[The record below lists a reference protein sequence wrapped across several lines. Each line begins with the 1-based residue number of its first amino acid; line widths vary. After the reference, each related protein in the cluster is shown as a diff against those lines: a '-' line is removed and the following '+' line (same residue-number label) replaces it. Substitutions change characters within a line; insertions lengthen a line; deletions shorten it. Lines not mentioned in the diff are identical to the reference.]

1 MASQIDELVRMRDA
15 ETLYELMTEDEEW
28 MSQLDAAEGLVKLGD
43 RRGYEFLLSATMSD
57 DESILE
63 VAQEIM
69 DSPEFVR
76 MRGEIEAERERDHK
90 ARIDAAKKR
99 LQQGGKVF
107 RYKMV
112 YLPAAALMGDDP
124 LSRGFPVPALE
135 EHGLEGWEV
144 VHMLPSRRALLVG
157 SIDDHFT
164 GAYFLLKKEFLP
176 GESTELDLD
185 HE

>member
-1 MASQIDELVRMRDA
+1 MASQIDELVRMRDV

-28 MSQLDAAEGLVKLGD
+28 LNQLDAAEGLMKLGD
-43 RRGYEFLLSATMSD
+43 RRGYEFLLTASLSD
-57 DESILE
+57 DEAILD

-69 DSPEFVR
+69 DSPDFVR
-76 MRGEIEAERERDHK
+76 MRSEIESERERGHRVRIES
-90 ARIDAAKKR
+90 ARKR
-99 LQQGGKVF
+99 LQSGGKVF

-112 YLPAAALMGDDP
+112 YLPAAALLGDDP
-124 LSRGFPVPALE
+124 LSKGFRIPALE

-144 VHMLPSRRALLVG
+144 IHMLPSRRALLVG

-176 GESTELDLD
+176 GEGAELD

>member
-1 MASQIDELVRMRDA
+1 MASQIDELVRMRDV
-15 ETLYELMTEDEEW
+15 ETLYELMTEDDEW
-28 MSQLDAAEGLVKLGD
+28 LTQLDAAEGLVKLRD
-43 RRGYEFLLSATMSD
+43 RRGYEFLLSAKMSD

-76 MRGEIEAERERDHK
+76 MRNEVEAERQQKHR
-90 ARIDAAKKR
+90 ARIESARKR
-99 LQQGGKVF
+99 LQNGGKVY

-112 YLPAAALMGDDP
+112 YLPSGALMGDDP
-124 LSRGFPVPALE
+124 LSEGYDVPALE
-135 EHGLEGWEV
+135 EHGLDGWEV

-164 GAYFLLKKEFLP
+164 GAYFLLKREFLP
-176 GESTELDLD
+176 GESAELDK
-185 HE
+185 E

>member
-1 MASQIDELVRMRDA
+1 MGSQINELVRMRDID
-15 ETLYELMTEDEEW
+15 TLYEIMTEDDEW
-28 MSQLDAAEGLVKLGD
+28 LNQLDAAEGLIKLGD
-43 RRGYEFLLSATMSD
+43 RRGYEFVLSAMMSED
-57 DESILE
+57 DAMREA
-63 VAQEIM
+63 AQEIF
-69 DSPEFVR
+69 DAPELAK
-76 MRGEIEAERERDHK
+76 MRNDIEAERQREHQ
-90 ARIDAAKKR
+90 ARVASARKR
-99 LQQGGKVF
+99 LQNGGKVF

-124 LSRGFPVPALE
+124 LSKGFPVPALE

-176 GESTELDLD
+176 SEGAELDK
-185 HE
+185 E